1 MTDEHLPEADR
12 LGDAPHPRET
22 RGLFGHRAA
31 EDAFLASQAGGRK
44 HHAVMLVG
52 PKGIGKAT
60 FAWRLARHLLT
71 EAPADAGLFGEP
83 EAPSSLDIPENHP
96 IEARIA
102 ALSEPRLFL
111 LRREWDA
118 DKKRFKAAIS
128 IDDVRRM
135 KGFFGLSAPDGGARV
150 VIIDAADEMTVP
162 ASNAL
167 LKMLE
172 EPPTNATLILVV
184 HQPARI
190 LPTIRSRCQVL
201 KMRPLA
207 SDDLVAALR
216 ATGTELPED
225 PTALAALAQGSVGRA
240 LSLIDAGGLKNYGDI
255 LNVLQRLPGLDR
267 PRAIAMAE
275 AAGAR
280 GAEERR
286 AMMADLFATALVRM
300 ARHGAGADLGAQA
313 APGEFE
319 TFARLAPDLHAAR
332 EWAGFAEAAG
342 KDLERGFAVNLDGP
356 ALFLDMI
363 FKAQRVADD
372 LSRR

>member
-22 RGLFGHRAA
+22 RVLYGHSAV
-31 EDAFLASQAGGRK
+31 EDAFLTSQAGGRK
-44 HHAVMLVG
+44 HHAIMLVG
-52 PKGIGKAT
+52 PKGIGKAS

-71 EAPADAGLFGEP
+71 AAPAEAGLFGEP
-83 EAPSSLDIPENHP
+83 EAPTSLDIPEGHP

-102 ALSEPRLFL
+102 AMSEPRLFL
-111 LRREWDA
+111 LRREWDT
-118 DKKRFKAAIS
+118 DKKRFKAAIG

-162 ASNAL
+162 AANAL

-172 EPPTNATLILVV
+172 EPPANATLILVV

-207 SDDLVAALR
+207 PGDLASAIQGTG
-216 ATGTELPED
+216 ATLPENPD
-225 PTALAALAQGSVGRA
+225 ALAALAQGSAGRA
-240 LSLIDAGGLKNYGDI
+240 LSLLESG
-255 LNVLQRLPGLDR
+255 GLDR
-267 PRAIAMAE
+267 YAEILALFSALPRLDRPKAIAMAE

-280 GAEERR
+280 GAEEKR
-286 AMMADLFATALVRM
+286 AMMADLFATLL
-300 ARHGAGADLGAQA
+300 ARLARFGAGMGHGPEA
-313 APGEFE
+313 AAGEFDV
-319 TFARLAPDLHAAR
+319 FARLAPDLYAAQQ
-332 EWAGFAEAAG
+332 WAAFAETAG
-342 KDLERGFAVNLDGP
+342 KDLERGFAVNLDAP

-363 FKAQRVADD
+363 FKAQKLAED
-372 LSRR
+372 LSNR